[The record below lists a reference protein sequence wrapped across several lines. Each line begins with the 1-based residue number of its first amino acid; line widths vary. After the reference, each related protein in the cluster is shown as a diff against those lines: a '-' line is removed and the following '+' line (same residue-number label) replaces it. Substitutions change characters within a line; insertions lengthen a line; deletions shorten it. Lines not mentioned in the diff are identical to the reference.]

1 MTSVEMEIES
11 VRSSPKNDQWTVNL
25 KEKGA
30 ERYLAIRVGPA
41 QAEAIAAKLVN
52 IPASRPS
59 THDLLVQL
67 LRLLGASVD
76 SVIICDLKNK
86 TYYAKI
92 LLYVDG
98 RQIELDSRP
107 SDALAIALR
116 VGASILVEEVV
127 LQKAAFT
134 LPLL

>member
-1 MTSVEMEIES
+1 MPTIEMEIES
-11 VRSSPKNDQWTVNL
+11 VRSSSKNDQWTVNL

-30 ERYLAIRVGPA
+30 ERYLAIWVEPA

-52 IPASRPS
+52 IPALRPS

-76 SVIICDLKNK
+76 SIIICDLKNE

-92 LLYVDG
+92 LLHVDD
-98 RQIELDSRP
+98 RQMELDSRP

-116 VGASILVEEVV
+116 IGAPILVEEIV

>member
-1 MTSVEMEIES
+1 MPTVEMEIES
-11 VRSSPKNDQWTVNL
+11 VRSSSKNDQWTVNL

-30 ERYLAIRVGPA
+30 ERYLAIWVDPA

-76 SVIICDLKNK
+76 SVIICDLENK

-92 LLYVDG
+92 LLYVDD
-98 RQIELDSRP
+98 RQMELDSRP

-116 VGASILVEEVV
+116 VEAPILVEEAV

>member
-11 VRSSPKNDQWTVNL
+11 LRRGSKNDQWTVNL

-30 ERYLAIRVGPA
+30 ERYLAIWVGPA

-67 LRLLGASVD
+67 LKLLGAGVD
-76 SVIICDLKNK
+76 WIIICDLKNK

-92 LLYVDG
+92 LLYVND

-116 VGASILVEEVV
+116 VGAPILVEEVV

>member
-1 MTSVEMEIES
+1 MPTIEMEIES
-11 VRSSPKNDQWTVNL
+11 VRSSSKNDQWTVNL

-30 ERYLAIRVGPA
+30 ERYLAIWVEPA

-76 SVIICDLKNK
+76 SIIICDLKNE

-92 LLYVDG
+92 LLHVDD
-98 RQIELDSRP
+98 RQMELDSRP

-116 VGASILVEEVV
+116 IGAPILVEEIV